1 MGDGM
6 AAEGGGGGVAGKA
19 VWEQRKWEKQDSLEG
34 WAREG
39 SPATAGP
46 EAGWRAGGRGSRRMQ
61 GKAGEAREAQLW
73 GRQPTDSRDPPV
85 AASESREKR
94 RLLGSPIP
102 GFQGQA
108 G

>member
-1 MGDGM
+1 MRDGM

-39 SPATAGP
+39 SPVTAGP

-61 GKAGEAREAQLW
+61 GKAGEPRGGKAVGL
-73 GRQPTDSRDPPV
+73 
-85 AASESREKR
+85 AAHGLRGPSS
-94 RLLGSPIP
+94 GSLRI
-102 GFQGQA
+102 
-108 G
+108 